1 MWRCICY
8 HELGIPFYCDTVV
21 HDARN
26 TLVNYCGITQISY
39 TDSLE
44 NMFLC
49 DEPREDSD
57 ILDSLA
63 PYDHVIVYTH
73 PNITVK
79 KEF

>member
-8 HELGIPFYCDTVV
+8 HELGIRDTVV